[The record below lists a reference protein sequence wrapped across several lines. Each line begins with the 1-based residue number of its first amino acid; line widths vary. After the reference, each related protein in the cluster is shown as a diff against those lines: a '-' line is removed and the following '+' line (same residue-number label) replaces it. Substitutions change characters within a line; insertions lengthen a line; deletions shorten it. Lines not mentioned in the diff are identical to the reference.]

1 MDTAADPFESFT
13 AEGEDS
19 HPSRG
24 IARPPPAAPP
34 VPPAALVASPAAQ
47 VPQLPVMLVRFVGF
61 DLQDQPLVAGIAGL
75 PGHVVRA
82 RSTVPL
88 RRLEVGGEVVVV
100 LEQGQ
105 PERPLILGVLQHERG
120 TGPAPAGENVAWCDG
135 ERVEIS
141 AEREVVLRCGDASI
155 TLTRAGKVIIKGNYI
170 VSRSTGCNKI
180 KGAAVDIN

>member
-1 MDTAADPFESFT
+1 MDTAADPFDSC
-13 AEGEDS
+13 AGEEQGSLSWPADD
-19 HPSRG
+19 
-24 IARPPPAAPP
+24 APPAGPSP
-34 VPPAALVASPAAQ
+34 VPQ
-47 VPQLPVMLVRFVGF
+47 VPPLLPQAPVVLLRFVGF

-88 RRLEVGGEVVVV
+88 RRLEVGAEVVAV
-100 LEQGQ
+100 LENGQ
-105 PERPLILGVLQHERG
+105 PERPVILGVIQHERG
-120 TGPAPAGENVAWCDG
+120 PDPAPAAEHGNVAWCDG
-135 ERVEIS
+135 ERVEIR

-155 TLTRAGKVIIKGNYI
+155 TLTRAGKVIIKGSYI

>member
-1 MDTAADPFESFT
+1 MDFAADPFDPIV
-13 AEGEDS
+13 ADGGEGAQGA
-19 HPSRG
+19 SR
-24 IARPPPAAPP
+24 PAVAGPQAPATP
-34 VPPAALVASPAAQ
+34 VPPAQ
-47 VPQLPVMLVRFVGF
+47 MQLPVVLVRFVGF
-61 DLQDQPLVAGIAGL
+61 DLDDQPLVAGIAGL

-88 RRLEVGGEVVVV
+88 RRLEVGAEVVAV
-100 LEQGQ
+100 LEGGL
-105 PERPLILGVLQHERG
+105 PERPLILGVIQHERG
-120 TGPAPAGENVAWCDG
+120 AEPAPAAEPGNVAWCDG
-135 ERVEIS
+135 ERVEIR